1 MELLSESV
9 TRLHALVH
17 NMAEAVAETLA
28 SAAVPPAAAADA
40 ADAADF
46 SAANASTALFYSATS
61 STATFPSPSDVRCCS
76 QQLQHQLQD
85 MIMFISLAHCYC
97 SRGASAALSPGFVC
111 RVTFRCSAAFA
122 DRLFALQSLQRAA
135 ATTHLDDGVWGTP
148 PMQIFGGGISSTASA
163 VTTVAA
169 AAASAAASAAAAA
182 AAATAN
188 AMTTAM
194 HSETIAAGI
203 SSVGSGVTGQLFP
216 HQLETLHCL
225 IKFSTNSCFM
235 THIQFNLQRWQA
247 A

>member
-9 TRLHALVH
+9 TRLHAFVH
-17 NMAEAVAETLA
+17 NMAAAVAETLA
-28 SAAVPPAAAADA
+28 SAAVPPPVAAAA

-46 SAANASTALFYSATS
+46 SAANASTALFSSSTS
-61 STATFPSPSDVRCCS
+61 STATSPSPNDVRCCS

-135 ATTHLDDGVWGTP
+135 ASAHVDDGVWGTP
-148 PMQIFGGGISSTASA
+148 PLQIFGSGITSTASA

-169 AAASAAASAAAAA
+169 AAAAAASAA

-216 HQLETLHCL
+216 HQLETLNFPFKSQTLAFRH
-225 IKFSTNSCFM
+225 IFNSICSAGKR
-235 THIQFNLQRWQA
+235 HDDYV
-247 A
+247 